1 MNLCECVKHSGQ
13 ACRNRGRQSAQPPS
27 RQWSNTV
34 IWGQS
39 RPPRQGSDL
48 AWLGFFV
55 GPVPATPHTPAQ
67 PLSTAWTPLMHTR
80 AYAEAG
86 VGVMCTS
93 TRWRRPPLSARDKR
107 QHIEGRCSTPALG
120 GPNRPSA
127 ARPLVI
133 AARRGL
139 LPQWVAAR
147 RRWSH
152 RRSTFRPALP
162 PPLPL
167 GRRRS
172 I

>member
-1 MNLCECVKHSGQ
+1 MVKHGDLGSKSPTSSGH
-13 ACRNRGRQSAQPPS
+13 RLG
-27 RQWSNTV
+27 
-34 IWGQS
+34 
-39 RPPRQGSDL
+39 L
-48 AWLGFFV
+48 AWLFCGT
-55 GPVPATPHTPAQ
+55 GPRHTAHARTAS
-67 PLSTAWTPLMHTR
+67 LDRVDSTHAHT
-80 AYAEAG
+80 G
-86 VGVMCTS
+86 VRGGGCGGGVHLHALASPSVECS
-93 TRWRRPPLSARDKR
+93 RKR

-152 RRSTFRPALP
+152 RRSTCRPALP